1 MKSSSGTQVWVIEKG
16 EGWLCVLWCLLKAKV
31 GSQREQGELYHV
43 PDAPISALQFAKG
56 LVHGSPWGLNRLE
69 RTAASGTM
77 WFLVDLMWSHIELD
91 LIIFVGP
98 FQLRILCDSIVC
110 MQPATSTV
118 SYVMILDKMS
128 TLVSDSLSWPPNIF
142 SHWNPVRRWLLVCTE
157 QWRQSAFLSCRW
169 RNGP

>member
-1 MKSSSGTQVWVIEKG
+1 
-16 EGWLCVLWCLLKAKV
+16 
-31 GSQREQGELYHV
+31 
-43 PDAPISALQFAKG
+43 
-56 LVHGSPWGLNRLE
+56 
-69 RTAASGTM
+69 M

-128 TLVSDSLSWPPNIF
+128 TLVSDSLS
-142 SHWNPVRRWLLVCTE
+142 
-157 QWRQSAFLSCRW
+157 
-169 RNGP
+169 